1 MGGGYRAICSTAFCN
16 IDALVAA
23 KFKELQ
29 RTYGFTIVDGHCSA
43 DEINVELRRRI
54 ESVLTG

>member
-1 MGGGYRAICSTAFCN
+1 MFDSFLQYQ
-16 IDALVAA
+16 ALVAA

-29 RTYGFTIVDGHCSA
+29 RSYGFTILDGHCSA
-43 DEINVELRRRI
+43 DELNVELRRRI